1 MRSTPTSSF
10 KQLVLAGV
18 LATVGLAA
26 SAQTATPAAPATPPP
41 ALADKAGPPH
51 APHARP
57 GDRMGRPDPAK
68 MQEHMAKR
76 AAELKAKLK
85 LTPAQEPA
93 WTAFTTSMQPPAP
106 HARMEHGDLAKLTT
120 PERIDKMRAMRAQR
134 DAEMDKRG
142 DAAKTFYAALTP
154 EQQKVFDANAMMH
167 RPGGPEGK
175 GHWGRGGPDGRPH
188 GGPDAQPKG

>member
-1 MRSTPTSSF
+1 MRSTSTSSF
-10 KQLVLAGV
+10 KHLVLAGL

-26 SAQTATPAAPATPPP
+26 SAQTPPPPAPATPP
-41 ALADKAGPPH
+41 AATADKAAPPH
-51 APHARP
+51 ARH
-57 GDRMGRPDPAK
+57 GERMGRHDPAK
-68 MQEHMAKR
+68 MQERMAKR
-76 AAELKAKLK
+76 AADLKAKLK

-93 WTAFTTSMQPPAP
+93 WTTFTANMQPPAP
-106 HARMEHGDLAKLTT
+106 HARMERGDMAKLTT

-134 DAEMDKRG
+134 AAEMDKRG

-167 RPGGPEGK
+167 RPGGKEGHK